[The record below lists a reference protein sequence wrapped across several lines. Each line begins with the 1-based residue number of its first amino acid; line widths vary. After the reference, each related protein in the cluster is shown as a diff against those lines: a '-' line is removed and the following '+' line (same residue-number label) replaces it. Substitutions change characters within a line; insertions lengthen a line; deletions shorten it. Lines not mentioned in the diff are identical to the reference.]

1 MNHVYRLVW
10 SHRRNGWV
18 AVSELARGRKKGSGR
33 RLTLAAL
40 SLTAAV
46 AQAGPT
52 GGQVVSG
59 AGQISSSGT
68 TTTITQ
74 SSQNLALNWLSF
86 NIAPQE
92 TVNFVQPSAAA
103 VAVNHILGNN
113 GTQILGHLNANGQVY
128 LINPNGILFGAGS
141 QVDVGGL
148 VASTLEASATSS
160 GGSRSFSGS
169 GTGSVINE
177 GAITAANGGYVVLL
191 GNRVSNLGTIVAQL
205 GTVGFGAG
213 SAVTLTFSG
222 DSLVGMQ
229 VDRSTL
235 NNVAANGG
243 LIQADGGR
251 VIMTAGAQNA
261 LLASV
266 VNNTGVI
273 EARTVEDH
281 GGTIT
286 LLGGMTAGQV
296 NVGGTLDASAPNGG
310 NGGAIETSAARVS
323 VADNARVTTAAPQG
337 LTGSWMVDP
346 QDFTVAASGGDI
358 TGSTLSGE
366 LATTNVQLES
376 SSGGTAGSGNVNVN
390 DAVTWSANTSL
401 TLTAS
406 NNVNVNANITATGST
421 AGLVIAPNTANG
433 AEAASGTGVYTLNN
447 GSSIT
452 LSGATPSLSIA
463 GHAYTVINSL
473 GAQGSVTATDL
484 QGMSGNLSGYYALG
498 SDIDATATA
507 SWNSGAGFTPIGSRS
522 GPFIGTFDGLG
533 HRISNLTI
541 NDLADRSVGLFG
553 YVGTTGVVQNV
564 GLVGGSVTSGN
575 YTGALVGSNY
585 GMVNNSYATSPV
597 TGGFRTGGLVGQN
610 YGTVKNSHATG
621 AVSSSGYGTGGLV
634 GVSGTYNNNSATHI
648 TNSYATGTVTSTRA
662 GVGGL
667 AGTDYGSIDN
677 SYATGSVASTGS
689 NPSEVG
695 GLVGALVGPVSNSY
709 ATGQVVSAGT
719 YQVGGL
725 VGVVYSVYSS
735 VGAVTNS
742 FWNVTTTGQATSAGG
757 GTGLTTA
764 QMQTAANFSGFN
776 FTTTPG
782 ASGNNWVM
790 VDADGSLNNAG
801 GATGATYPM
810 LASEYATTITNAHQ
824 LQLMSMALAA
834 SYSLGVDID
843 ASATAGSSDVWST
856 TGGFIP
862 VGPAA
867 SAAFSGTFNGVGH
880 TISGLYIVTN
890 PQNGSGM
897 FGASGGTIEN
907 VGLVNENMTGGPYR
921 SGGLVGENG
930 GLIQNSYVTGS
941 VVAGNYVGGLAGTN
955 SGTIRNSYSTASV
968 VGSANTGGLVG
979 ANYGSITGSYE
990 TGSVNAGGSRVGGL
1004 VGASFFNTAISNSYA
1019 TGAVNGGFS
1028 VGGLVGG
1035 SYGPITDSYATGLVT
1050 GSSAV
1055 GGLVGN
1061 NHVANTI
1068 TNSFWNVTTTGK
1080 STSSGGGTGLT
1091 TAQMQQQGNFSGW
1104 DFASTWISYN
1114 GYTNPLLR
1122 SFMTPLTVTAGAA
1135 TQTYS
1140 GAAYSG
1146 GNGVTYSV
1154 TPGANLLGA
1163 VTYDGSAQGAVDAGS
1178 YALTPQ
1184 GLYSNQQGYIISYA
1198 SGALTIN
1205 PAPLTVSGTTVGNKV
1220 YDGTTAA
1227 TLNGGTLSGV
1237 IGSDSVALTQAGAF
1251 TSANVGIGVGV
1262 TASDALSGAGAGN
1275 YTLTQ
1280 PTGLSANITPAALTV
1295 NGTSAA
1301 SKVYDGTTAATLS
1314 GGTLSGVIGS
1324 DSVALTQAGVFTSA
1338 NAGTGV
1344 AVTTSDALTGAGAGN
1359 YTLTQPTDLSADI
1372 TPAPLTIIG
1381 TNVANKVYDG
1391 TTTATLTGG
1400 RLSGLVGTDP
1410 VAFSQAGTFA
1420 SSNAGNDIAVTA
1432 LDTLSGT
1439 AATNYTLTQPT
1450 GLIANITPATL
1461 TVSGTNVANKVY
1473 DGTTTA
1479 TLTGGTLS
1487 GVVGSDLVALT
1498 QTGALASANAGTGIA
1513 VNAAD
1518 TLSGGGASN
1527 YTLIQPAGL
1536 TASITPATLTYVA
1549 LSESTSSGTLVS
1561 GLSGAVSGFVTGD
1574 TLANSTSGA
1583 PAWTTSATALSAPGS
1598 YAIDGGGLTS
1608 GNYVFAQA
1616 DGNATALT
1624 VVLAPPAPPT
1634 TPPAPPTPRA
1644 PPSVAWLESSVLT
1657 VPANGPS
1664 LTFGTSQTLNIS
1676 PPVDTPQSTAAP
1688 AAAATSTSAS
1698 TSAPTPVNGTAD
1710 SGSSSTANS
1719 GSSTAGSSGN
1729 GYNSQVFEATADF
1742 GGGKLRIE
1750 NGGVKLPDSPPGAH

>member
-1 MNHVYRLVW
+1 V
-10 SHRRNGWV
+10 
-18 AVSELARGRKKGSGR
+18 
-33 RLTLAAL
+33 T
-40 SLTAAV
+40 
-46 AQAGPT
+46 
-52 GGQVVSG
+52 
-59 AGQISSSGT
+59 
-68 TTTITQ
+68 
-74 SSQNLALNWLSF
+74 
-86 NIAPQE
+86 
-92 TVNFVQPSAAA
+92 
-103 VAVNHILGNN
+103 
-113 GTQILGHLNANGQVY
+113 
-128 LINPNGILFGAGS
+128 
-141 QVDVGGL
+141 
-148 VASTLEASATSS
+148 
-160 GGSRSFSGS
+160 
-169 GTGSVINE
+169 NE
-177 GAITAANGGYVVLL
+177 GTITAANGGYVVLL

-213 SAVTLTFSG
+213 SSVTLTFSG
-222 DSLVGMQ
+222 DTLVGMQ

-235 NNVAANGG
+235 NNLAANGG
-243 LIQADGGR
+243 LVQADGGR
-251 VIMTAGAQNA
+251 VIMTAGAQKA

-281 GGTIT
+281 DGTIT

-310 NGGAIETSAARVS
+310 NGGAIETSAAHVS
-323 VADNARVTTAAPQG
+323 VADNARVTTAAPKG

-358 TGSTLSGE
+358 TGSSLSGE

-376 SSGGTAGSGNVNVN
+376 SSGASSGSGNVNVS
-390 DAVTWSANTSL
+390 DPVTWSANTTL

-406 NNVNVNANITATGST
+406 NNVNVNANITATGAT

-433 AEAASGTGVYTLNN
+433 SETASGTGVYTLNN

-452 LSGATPSLSIA
+452 LSGANPSLSIA
-463 GHAYTVINSL
+463 GHPYTVINSL

-484 QGMSGNLSGYYALG
+484 QGMNGNLSGYYALG

-507 SWNSGAGFTPIGSRS
+507 SWNGGAGFTPIGSS
-522 GPFIGTFDGLG
+522 SNTFTGTFDGLG

-541 NDLADRSVGLFG
+541 NDQADRSVGLFA

-597 TGGFRTGGLVGQN
+597 TGGFHTGGLVGQN

-634 GVSGTYNNNSATHI
+634 GVSGTYSNYSATHI
-648 TNSYATGTVTSTRA
+648 SNSYATGAVTSTRA
-662 GVGGL
+662 AVGGL
-667 AGTDYGSIDN
+667 AGVDYGTIDN
-677 SYATGSVASTGS
+677 TYATGSVASTGS

-695 GLVGALVGPVSNSY
+695 GLVGALVGPVNTSY
-709 ATGQVVSAGT
+709 ATGHVSAGT
-719 YQVGGL
+719 FQVGGL
-725 VGVVYSVYSS
+725 VGMVYSVYSS
-735 VGAVTNS
+735 VGTVTNS
-742 FWNVTTTGQATSAGG
+742 YWNVTTTGQSSSTGG

-764 QMQTAANFSGFN
+764 QMQTAVNFSGFN

-790 VDADGSLNNAG
+790 VDADGSLNNAS

-834 SYSLGVDID
+834 SYSLGADID
-843 ASATAGSSDVWST
+843 ASATAGTSDVWST

-897 FGASGGTIEN
+897 FGASTGTIEN
-907 VGLVNENMTGGPYR
+907 VGLVNESMTGGSYR

-941 VVAGNYVGGLAGTN
+941 VTAGYYTGGLAGTN
-955 SGTIRNSYSTASV
+955 SGTISNSYSTAGV
-968 VGSANTGGLVG
+968 AGVANAGGLVG
-979 ANYGSITGSYE
+979 ANYGSITGSYA
-990 TGSVNAGGSRVGGL
+990 TGAVNAGGFRTGGL
-1004 VGASFFNTAISNSYA
+1004 VGANFYNTTISNSYA
-1019 TGAVNGGFS
+1019 TGAVNGGSS

-1050 GSSAV
+1050 GSSSV
-1055 GGLVGN
+1055 GGLIGN

-1068 TNSFWNVTTTGK
+1068 TNSFWNVTTTGL

-1104 DFASTWISYN
+1104 DFASTWIGYS

-1122 SFMTPLTVTAGAA
+1122 SFMTPLTVTAGDA

-1146 GNGVTYSV
+1146 GNGVSYSV
-1154 TPGANLLGA
+1154 TPGANLLGS
-1163 VTYDGSAQGAVDAGS
+1163 VTYGGSAQGAVDAGN

-1205 PAPLTVSGTTVGNKV
+1205 PAPLTVSGTSVGNKV

-1227 TLNGGTLSGV
+1227 TLSGGTLSGV

-1251 TSANVGIGVGV
+1251 ASANAGTGVGV

-1324 DSVALTQAGVFTSA
+1324 DSVALTQAGVFTSP

-1344 AVTTSDALTGAGAGN
+1344 AVTAADALTGAGAGN
-1359 YTLTQPTDLSADI
+1359 YTLAQPTGLSADI
-1372 TPAPLTIIG
+1372 TPAPLTIVG

-1400 RLSGLVGTDP
+1400 RLSGLIGTDP
-1410 VAFSQAGTFA
+1410 VAFTQAGTFA
-1420 SSNAGNDIAVTA
+1420 SSNAGNGIAVSA
-1432 LDTLSGT
+1432 SDTLSGT

-1450 GLIANITPATL
+1450 GLSANITPAPL

-1473 DGTTTA
+1473 DGTATA
-1479 TLTGGTLS
+1479 TLAGGTLS
-1487 GVVGSDLVALT
+1487 GVIGSDLVGLT
-1498 QTGALASANAGTGIA
+1498 QTGTFASANAGTGIA
-1513 VNAAD
+1513 VNATD
-1518 TLSGGGASN
+1518 TLSGGGAGN
-1527 YTLIQPAGL
+1527 YTLTQPAGL
-1536 TASITPATLTYVA
+1536 TANITPATLIYGA
-1549 LSESTSSGTLVS
+1549 LPDSTSSGKLVS
-1561 GLSGAVSGFVTGD
+1561 GLSGTVSGFVTGD

-1583 PAWTTSATALSAPGS
+1583 PVWTTNATALSPPGS
-1598 YAIDGGGLTS
+1598 YAIDGSGLTS

-1616 DGNATALT
+1616 ASNATALT
-1624 VVLAPPAPPT
+1624 VIPAPP
-1634 TPPAPPTPRA
+1634 PPPPTVPSTVPPT
-1644 PPSVAWLESSVLT
+1644 PPSVAWLESSVL
-1657 VPANGPS
+1657 VMPGNSAP
-1664 LTFGTSQTLNIS
+1664 LTFSGPQTLS
-1676 PPVDTPQSTAAP
+1676 VSTTVDTPQSTAAP
-1688 AAAATSTSAS
+1688 VASSSSSTPAPVSGSGS
-1698 TSAPTPVNGTAD
+1698 TSAPENSTAD
-1710 SGSSSTANS
+1710 SG
-1719 GSSTAGSSGN
+1719 GSSAPNSGN
-1729 GYNSQVFEATADF
+1729 GTSGNSSSGYNNQVFEATADF

-1750 NGGVKLPDSPPGAH
+1750 NGGVRLPDSPPGAH